1 MAHDSK
7 PADSLV
13 QALDQQK
20 LQDIRSTLLN
30 INFETHARTT
40 LMIPEG
46 RLDFGAAPEFQK
58 QIGKA
63 LAGVQAAPAALVVDC
78 TALDYVS
85 SAGLR
90 VFLLAAQSAR
100 RAGVAFALCAL
111 QPRVREVFD
120 LSGFSRMMTVYAD
133 RATALAQAR
142 EPPS

>member
-1 MAHDSK
+1 
-7 PADSLV
+7 
-13 QALDQQK
+13 
-20 LQDIRSTLLN
+20 LLK
-30 INFETHARTT
+30 INFETIAGTT

-58 QIGKA
+58 QIGTA
-63 LAGVQAAPAALVVDC
+63 LAGVQAAPAALVIDC

-100 RAGVAFALCAL
+100 RAGIPFALCAL

-120 LSGFSRMMTVYAD
+120 LSGFGRMMTLHVD
-133 RATALAQAR
+133 RATALAHTAH
-142 EPPS
+142 PPP